1 MRATLGFI
9 EKLTLSPAE
18 LGPADADAVRA
29 AGVSDDAIVDAIHI
43 SALFNMI
50 VRMADSLK
58 WDVPPYE
65 AMLAGAEGM
74 LERGYELVSLPPAD
88 ERVLEDAH

>member
-9 EKLTLSPAE
+9 EKLTLHPAE

-29 AGVSDDAIVDAIHI
+29 AGVSDEALVDAIHI
-43 SALFNMI
+43 SALVNMI

-65 AMLAGAEGM
+65 ALLAGAPGM
-74 LERGYELVSLPPAD
+74 LERGYTLMSLP
-88 ERVLEDAH
+88 AHQS